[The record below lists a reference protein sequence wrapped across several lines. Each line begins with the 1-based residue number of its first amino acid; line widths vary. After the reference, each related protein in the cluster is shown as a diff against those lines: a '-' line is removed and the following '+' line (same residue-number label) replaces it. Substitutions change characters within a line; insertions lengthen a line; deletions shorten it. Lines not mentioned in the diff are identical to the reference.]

1 VHNTTLSSFPRLS
14 TAELVKRES
23 IFLLNETAQIKALG
37 SSYRRSNHILVADR
51 SRPWHQLLLSYFV
64 DVSTCVMNVNV
75 SESPLPLHCGSSD
88 RAPSWRVVISL
99 ALSIALHAA
108 LLTLFL
114 RPQAPA
120 ASPGGSDMV
129 TVYLRDSRRLSPPSA
144 PDPHIARA
152 SNLRVDARRDI
163 VQTPIPLGRKPI
175 ASVRAA
181 TSMARHEAMPSAPAR
196 TNDRAPVTFPQT
208 ADVPRSKPSPV
219 DQQANRA
226 PDSSAQYMRELAAR
240 LSQVKRYPQ
249 VAVALH
255 EEGTVLLSFQIDRA
269 GRLLAWTIVSSS
281 GHDDLDNEVARM
293 IAEAAPFPPF
303 PPSWDQSEKEFRVPI
318 GFSLHG

>member
-1 VHNTTLSSFPRLS
+1 
-14 TAELVKRES
+14 
-23 IFLLNETAQIKALG
+23 
-37 SSYRRSNHILVADR
+37 
-51 SRPWHQLLLSYFV
+51 
-64 DVSTCVMNVNV
+64 MNVNV
-75 SESPLPLHCGSSD
+75 SRSPLPLHRGSSD
-88 RAPSWRVVISL
+88 RAPSWRAAISL

-114 RPQAPA
+114 LPPPA
-120 ASPGGSDMV
+120 ASPGGSDVV
-129 TVYLRDSRRLSPPSA
+129 TVYLRDSRRLSPQSTPN
-144 PDPHIARA
+144 PHIARA
-152 SNLRVDARRDI
+152 PNPRVDARRDT
-163 VQTPIPLGRKPI
+163 VQTPIPLGRKPTE
-175 ASVRAA
+175 SVRAA
-181 TSMARHEAMPSAPAR
+181 KSMARHEPTPSTPAR

-208 ADVPRSKPSPV
+208 ADAPRSKPSPI

-269 GRLLAWTIVSSS
+269 GRLLAWAIVSSS
-281 GHDDLDNEVARM
+281 GHDDLDNEVVRM
-293 IAEAAPFPPF
+293 IAAAAPFPPF
-303 PPSWDQSEKEFRVPI
+303 PPSWVQPEKEFRVPI